1 VLKNLAGALHA
12 ERGGCRLSVGREVKI
27 EIPVQ
32 MGTTPI
38 QAIEVTIRNGAEAL
52 SMLRDSGAIEP
63 GKLADVIVVAGNPLE
78 NMAAKK

>member
-1 VLKNLAGALHA
+1 M
-12 ERGGCRLSVGREVKI
+12 

-32 MGTTPI
+32 MGTTPM
-38 QAIEVTIRNGAEAL
+38 QAIEATIRNGTEAL

-63 GKLADVIVVAGNPLE
+63 GKLADVVAVDESPLE